1 MNIVAIIP
9 ARLNSSRFPG
19 KPMKTIHGIPMI
31 GHCYLRASMC
41 KDLSDTYV
49 ATCDEIIYDYVISI
63 GGKSIMTDISHERA
77 SDRAAEAMYKIEKM
91 TNKKVDIVV
100 MVQGDEPM
108 VSPKMISDS
117 LVPLKTNKNINIVNL
132 MAEMET
138 VKEFEDPN
146 EVKVVVD
153 TNSNAIYFSR
163 EAVPSQKKFSSEF
176 PMLKQVCVIPFR
188 RQYLLN
194 FNAMTRTSLEII
206 ESIDMLRI
214 IENGEK
220 IRMVMTAVNSLS
232 VDTPY
237 DLDRVRKVMLNDPL
251 IKKYTDAKL

>member
-77 SDRAAEAMYKIEKM
+77 TDRASEAMHKIEKM

-108 VSPKMISDS
+108 VTPKMISDS
-117 LVPLKTNKNINIVNL
+117 LLTLKTNKNVNIVNL
-132 MAEMET
+132 MA
-138 VKEFEDPN
+138 KINSIQEFEDPN
-146 EVKVVVD
+146 EVKVVVNKFD
-153 TNSNAIYFSR
+153 DAMYFSR
-163 EAVPSQKKFSSEF
+163 EPIPSRKKDSQQIS
-176 PMLKQVCVIPFR
+176 MLKQVCIIPFR
-188 RQYLLN
+188 RDYLIR
-194 FNAMTRTSLEII
+194 FNDTPETLTEII
-206 ESIDMLRI
+206 ESIDMMRVL
-214 IENGEK
+214 ENGEK
-220 IRMVMTAVNSLS
+220 VRMVMTHEDSFS
-232 VDTPY
+232 VDTEE
-237 DLDRVRKVMLNDPL
+237 DLLKVEKFMINDDL
-251 IKKYTDAKL
+251 MKKYIK